1 MDYSVSLFSFI
12 IEIIQPS
19 GIFVIGTSSKR
30 VSYNNLVSIFNMK
43 FIVFAAV
50 FGSALVFAAA
60 SPAADTFEQQVQ
72 KKQEA
77 AAKQCNATYPV
88 TEDSLNKLRTH
99 VATGETV
106 TTTLHYKWCNLL
118 CILEQIGFYD
128 AQGRVQVGKIYN
140 YTLKAF
146 PEIEPNK
153 HSFLIYL
160 FQIARSTHHVEDK
173 CQKAYIVYYRF
184 VEAVLIHTL
193 AVDLETFDA
202 ATKEKIAQSVLTGDV
217 LPSELQGTIA
227 KWLKTNDSV
236 IKQVAE

>member
-1 MDYSVSLFSFI
+1 
-12 IEIIQPS
+12 
-19 GIFVIGTSSKR
+19 
-30 VSYNNLVSIFNMK
+30 MK
-43 FIVFAAV
+43 FIVFAVV

-60 SPAADTFEQQVQ
+60 SPAADTFEQHVQ

-77 AAKQCNATYPV
+77 AAKHCNATYPV
-88 TEDSLNKLRTH
+88 TEDSLNKLRTQI
-99 VATGETV
+99 VNGDTI
-106 TTTLHYKWCNLL
+106 TTTLHNKWCNLM
-118 CILEQIGFYD
+118 CMLEQIGFYD
-128 AQGRVQVGKIYN
+128 AEGRMQVGKIYN
-140 YTLKAF
+140 YTLKAI

-160 FQIARSTHHVEDK
+160 FQIARSTQHAEDK
-173 CQKAYIVYYRF
+173 CQKAYVGYGRF

-202 ATKEKIAQSVLTGDV
+202 ATKEKIVQSVLTGDV

-227 KWLKTNDSV
+227 KWFKNNESV